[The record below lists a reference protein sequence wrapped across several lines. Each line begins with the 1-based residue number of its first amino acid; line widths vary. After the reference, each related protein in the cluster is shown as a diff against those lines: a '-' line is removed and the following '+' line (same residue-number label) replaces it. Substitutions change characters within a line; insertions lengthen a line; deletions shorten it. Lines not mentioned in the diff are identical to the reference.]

1 MFCIIKYTC
10 YNSLEEIIMKKKS
23 KEKKDN
29 MYIADYSIY
38 PDNFSIDFYT
48 YCHYLFNYQI
58 KWCR

>member
-1 MFCIIKYTC
+1 
-10 YNSLEEIIMKKKS
+10 MKKKS